1 MEQNRANSRLSTL
14 VLIHRDAAYMDMVNI
29 LDEIDLLER
38 SWNAYQA
45 EQLGKDVKDLV
56 GDERFSYRYAIGD
69 WEERDDRI
77 MEAAN
82 AALEGQEEQ

>member
-1 MEQNRANSRLSTL
+1 MNCTKTGSSWKAIIPNPETNT
-14 VLIHRDAAYMDMVNI
+14 RDTYP
-29 LDEIDLLER
+29 LTSDEIDLLER

-45 EQLGKDVKDLV
+45 DLLGKDVKDLV